1 MIVLSRLKSAKVISL
16 SRMVTA
22 LPLSTY
28 KTSTG
33 LVGLSVDPNGRET
46 LRSLAAQV
54 LTNVKVSSAPPCCN
68 QSMRLVGSSITS
80 MQLQKIPEDSQYREN
95 VEQWFNF
102 ITKVTTEKDNV
113 RDWCTISFRFY
124 IYC

>member
-1 MIVLSRLKSAKVISL
+1 MIAVSRLLKNVKVSSL
-16 SRMVTA
+16 SRMATA

-54 LTNVKVSSAPPCCN
+54 LTNVKVSPALLCYS
-68 QSMRLVGSSITS
+68 QSMRLGG
-80 MQLQKIPEDSQYREN
+80 
-95 VEQWFNF
+95 
-102 ITKVTTEKDNV
+102 
-113 RDWCTISFRFY
+113 
-124 IYC
+124 

>member
-1 MIVLSRLKSAKVISL
+1 MFVLSRLKSAKVISL

-80 MQLQKIPEDSQYREN
+80 IWLFGNYRKSPKTASIERTWSN
-95 VEQWFNF
+95 GL
-102 ITKVTTEKDNV
+102 TSSPRSPPRRKM
-113 RDWCTISFRFY
+113 
-124 IYC
+124 